1 MKIRDILSEKPAV
14 SFEIFPPKR
23 REATEGGEAEERAAM
38 EKTKAVV
45 REIAATRP
53 TFISV
58 TYGAAGGTTGANTAA
73 IAQFVQDECRVPALA
88 HLTCVTSSRDK
99 IADELHSLRE
109 KGIEN
114 ILCLRGD
121 FPNGGQ
127 RSENGGQRSEV
138 KGQTMELSNSA
149 VNLNLQPQPDLN
161 HQPFGHAVDLI
172 RALRPSNFC
181 LGGACYPE
189 CHPECAHLADDIAH
203 LREKVEAGLDFL
215 TTQMFFDNNVYFHYL
230 ARLRTAGITIPV
242 LAGIMPVTNGRQ
254 IARICKLS
262 GTTLPPRFRAIVDR
276 FGDDPVAMMD
286 AGIAYATEQIVDL
299 FANGIG
305 NVHVYTMNKPEI
317 ARRIM
322 RNLDGIVVRS

>member
-1 MKIRDILSEKPAV
+1 MKIRDLISSGKPSI

-23 REATEGGEAEERAAM
+23 NDPTLFGGDEAEAAM
-38 EKTKAVV
+38 ARTKDVV
-45 REIAATRP
+45 RKIAAERP
-53 TFISV
+53 AFISV

-88 HLTCVTSSRDK
+88 HLTCITSSRER
-99 IADELHSLRE
+99 IADEIRSFRE

-114 ILCLRGD
+114 VLCLRGD
-121 FPNGGQ
+121 YPPGTGDAGRETQGGK
-127 RSENGGQRSEV
+127 SFS
-138 KGQTMELSNSA
+138 
-149 VNLNLQPQPDLN
+149 
-161 HQPFGHAVDLI
+161 HAVDLV
-172 RALRPSNFC
+172 RALRPSTFC

-189 CHPECAHLADDIAH
+189 CHPECAHLTDDIAH
-203 LREKVEAGLDFL
+203 LKEKVDAGLDFL

-254 IARICKLS
+254 IARICRLS
-262 GTTLPPRFRAIVDR
+262 GTSLPPRFRAIVDR
-276 FGDDPVAMMD
+276 FGDEPDAMMD

-299 FANGIG
+299 FANGVG

-317 ARRIM
+317 ASRIM
-322 RNLDGIVVRS
+322 RNLQGIVGGGAEG

>member
-1 MKIRDILSEKPAV
+1 MKIRDILSEKPSV

-23 REATEGGEAEERAAM
+23 REATEVGEAEERAAM
-38 EKTKAVV
+38 EQTKSVV
-45 REIAATRP
+45 REIAAAKP
-53 TFISV
+53 SFISV

-73 IAQFVQDECRVPALA
+73 IARFVQDECRVPALA
-88 HLTCVTSSRDK
+88 HLTCVTSSRDR
-99 IADELHSLRE
+99 IADEIKVFRE
-109 KGIEN
+109 SGIEN

-121 FPNGGQ
+121 CPEEGPTEAKVQGEGEQ
-127 RSENGGQRSEV
+127 R
-138 KGQTMELSNSA
+138 
-149 VNLNLQPQPDLN
+149 NLRPS
-161 HQPFGHAVDLI
+161 FGHAVDLV

-189 CHPECAHLADDIAH
+189 CHPECAHLSDDIAH
-203 LREKVEAGLDFL
+203 LKEKVEAGLDFL

-276 FGDDPVAMMD
+276 FGDNPAAMMD

-299 FANGIG
+299 FANGVG

-317 ARRIM
+317 AIRIM
-322 RNLDGIVVRS
+322 RNLNGIVVRG